1 MTTYP
6 SNLGQLAIPVPADR
20 SSPQARFRYALRSL
34 RRSPVGMLGVVL
46 VTVVLLCATLG
57 PLIAPQDPN
66 ARNLRGRFQP
76 PGYVDEQRGVFWL
89 GTDQLGRDVL
99 SRVIVGSRI
108 SVIVGVASVLIAGLI
123 GVLYG
128 LVAGFRGG
136 WTDTILMRIADAL
149 LAIPFIVLV
158 VAVAG
163 VVGAGLVTLILILGL
178 TGWVTYARI
187 VRSEV
192 LVLREQEFITATRVI
207 GQSASKVMFRH
218 ILPNVWG
225 SVIVLATLQVGTS
238 ILAEASLSFLGLGVE
253 PTTITWGL
261 MLADGREYMGSAWWM
276 ATFPGI
282 AITLTV
288 LGISFLGDW
297 LRDVLDPRLR
307 E

>member
-1 MTTYP
+1 MATTE
-6 SNLGQLAIPVPADR
+6 LGKRIAIALPPDR
-20 SSPQARFRYALRSL
+20 SSLSARWAYAMRSL
-34 RRSPVGMLGVVL
+34 RRSPVGLLGISL
-46 VTVVLLCATLG
+46 VALLLFCATIG
-57 PLIAPQDPN
+57 PMITPHDPT

-76 PGYVDEQRGVFWL
+76 PGYVDEQRGTFWL
-89 GTDQLGRDVL
+89 GTDQLGRDVF
-99 SRVIVGSRI
+99 SRIVVGSRI
-108 SVIVGVASVLIAGLI
+108 SVVVGIASVLIAGAI
-123 GVLYG
+123 GVVYG
-128 LVAGFRGG
+128 LMAGFLGG
-136 WTDTILMRIADAL
+136 SVDAILMRIADAF

-163 VVGAGLVTLILILGL
+163 IVGAGLVTLILILGF
-178 TGWVTYARI
+178 TGWVTYSRI

-192 LVLREQEFITATRVI
+192 LVLRAQEFIVAARVI
-207 GQSASKVMFRH
+207 GQSSPLIMFRH

-253 PTTITWGL
+253 PTTITWGI
-261 MLADGREYMGSAWWM
+261 MLADGREYVGSAWWLT
-276 ATFPGI
+276 TFPGI

-288 LGISFLGDW
+288 LGVSFLGDW